1 MQIAAV
7 LVKEM
12 RAGSF
17 HAADQPDSARTRL
30 PPPLFHGIQQRA
42 PDALVTESGVN
53 RDAEDIFHMVKI
65 EHIVI
70 LRVDIADH
78 LSVQLGHKDAAA
90 VVGKRILQLLCG
102 SSQGIIVPHTLTV

>member
-1 MQIAAV
+1 MPLTSRTAHAPDCFPHSSTAFSR
-7 LVKEM
+7 
-12 RAGSF
+12 RAS
-17 HAADQPDSARTRL
+17 
-30 PPPLFHGIQQRA
+30 
-42 PDALVTESGVN
+42 DALVAESGIN

-90 VVGKRILQLLCG
+90 AVGKRILQLLCG